1 MDKKEIL
8 KQLENIQSL
17 MACDIFELNI
27 EIKGYDNSDMY
38 VGLTKA
44 IKQIKKGK

>member
-1 MDKKEIL
+1 MSEIDL
-8 KQLENIQSL
+8 LLDEENEL
-17 MACDIFELNI
+17 IFELNI

-44 IKQIKKGK
+44 IKQIKEGK

>member
-27 EIKGYDNSDMY
+27 ELDGYDINDMY
-38 VGLTKA
+38 IGLEQA
-44 IKQIKKGK
+44 IKQLNN